1 MQHNRNKPR
10 LFTCLAVGACLLAG
24 CATTTS
30 THGITHSA
38 AFGDAVRHN
47 IAAQTVAPTDAQ
59 KNNTVIPVD
68 PDKRAL
74 ALKNYKENTVP
85 EPSAVATSSK

>member
-1 MQHNRNKPR
+1 MQHNRNKACI
-10 LFTCLAVGACLLAG
+10 LTCLAAGACLFGG
-24 CATTTS
+24 CATTAS

-38 AFGDAVRHN
+38 TFGDAVRQN
-47 IAAQTVAPTDAQ
+47 ITAQTVAPTDLQ